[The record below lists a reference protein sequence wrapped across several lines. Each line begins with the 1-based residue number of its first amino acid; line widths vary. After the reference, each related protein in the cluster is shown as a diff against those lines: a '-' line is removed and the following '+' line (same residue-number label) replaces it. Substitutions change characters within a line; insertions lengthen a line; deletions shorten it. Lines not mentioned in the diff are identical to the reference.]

1 MSIEKKK
8 ALWGFLFT
16 VPALIFFAIFNIYP
30 MFYAVWMSFHKKD
43 LLSLKPPRFVG
54 LANYAY
60 LFRSEQF
67 WNSLKATAIFAA
79 GTFVPMVLLSLTF
92 AALIVTRKRLQKF
105 LQMAYYSPAVLSSV
119 VAASIWL
126 LMFDPRGLANQ
137 FLNFIL
143 NTKGVDYRW
152 LANENMLRLATI
164 VVYFWKYVGYFT
176 IIFVAGMASVP
187 RSVHEAARIDGANK
201 WQDFWYITL
210 PLIKPTTLLVC
221 VMTTIQCLRT
231 FSTQYLFVQ
240 GGAPLKPIDVIALSI
255 YNTAIRDHQ
264 IGRASAMSVLL
275 LLIIMSLSYLQ
286 MRVSRSEEVS
296 Y

>member
-1 MSIEKKK
+1 MSVEKKK

-16 VPALIFFAIFNIYP
+16 VPALIFFAIFNLYP

-54 LANYAY
+54 FANYAY

-79 GTFVPMVLLSLTF
+79 GTFVPMVVLSLTF

-137 FLNFIL
+137 FLNFVL
-143 NTKGVDYRW
+143 NTKGIDYRW

-187 RSVHEAARIDGANK
+187 RSVHEAARIDGASK

-210 PLIKPTTLLVC
+210 PLMKPTTLLVC